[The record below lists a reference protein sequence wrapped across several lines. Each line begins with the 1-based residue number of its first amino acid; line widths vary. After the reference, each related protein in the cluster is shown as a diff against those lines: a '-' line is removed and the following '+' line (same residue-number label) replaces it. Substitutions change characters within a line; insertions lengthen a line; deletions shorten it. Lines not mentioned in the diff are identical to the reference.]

1 MQLRVMVS
9 TTQHEKMDHSLTV
22 SSMPFTKVS
31 IPSHN
36 RELTTRI
43 KCDAQQDAR
52 SGDRCT
58 PCALADCPC
67 WFLQEANTDGRYLCT
82 NSEALW
88 SPSWVSRT
96 DDGVDF
102 SYMDHLVSSSPSSA
116 ISTQAPQVASEVAL
130 SDHDDYN
137 DAAFQYTEDNIIN
150 PLDAALPRELLYR
163 TIDVFLTYLY
173 PLYPLPHWPTLV
185 NDISGRREE
194 RSGEEEWTTM
204 VLGIV
209 GYTIAQVP
217 CQIVRLSKTDARDLV
232 ERCTKRVSD
241 YLAVDY
247 TRVSWERRESSR
259 ESGTR

>member
-1 MQLRVMVS
+1 MVS
-9 TTQHEKMDHSLTV
+9 TTQHEKTDDSLIV
-22 SSMPFTKVS
+22 SSMPPTKVS
-31 IPSHN
+31 IPSHD
-36 RELTTRI
+36 RELITRI

-67 WFLQEANTDGRYLCT
+67 WFQQEANTNGRCFCT
-82 NSEALW
+82 NSEAFW
-88 SPSWVSRT
+88 SPSWVSWT
-96 DDGVDF
+96 NDGVDL

-116 ISTQAPQVASEVAL
+116 FSTQASQVPSEVAL
-130 SDHDDYN
+130 SAHDDSTN
-137 DAAFQYTEDNIIN
+137 TAFQYSDDSVINSLDNV
-150 PLDAALPRELLYR
+150 LPRLLLYR
-163 TIDVFLTYLY
+163 AIDVFLTYLY

-185 NDISGRREE
+185 NDILGRREE
-194 RSGEEEWTTM
+194 KAGEEEWTTM

-209 GYTIAQVP
+209 GYTVAQVP

-247 TRVSWERRESSR
+247 TTISWERRESSR
-259 ESGTR
+259 VPGTR